1 MRAHGGFPALGT
13 PLLLPGGRVHSLR
26 QPTISPASSLFPFSV
41 QVLPIVG
48 TRACAT
54 LVVCRREQQ
63 HKTDQLRPFPAQT
76 ETARRI
82 GKQAAEQRA
91 PCSRKPRLEE
101 EAVTALKAVAREH
114 PARWTCSPFEGD
126 QAGGLTLLAFL
137 MAQQGRPSQLTV
149 APLQDCVGERDRE
162 GNEA

>member
-1 MRAHGGFPALGT
+1 
-13 PLLLPGGRVHSLR
+13 VHSLR

-114 PARWTCSPFEGD
+114 PARWTCSPCEGH
-126 QAGGLTLLAFL
+126 QAGGLTLLASL